1 VSVRPHDQKIGIPI
15 RHVSF
20 KHLTDAASFGIDVVE
35 DHVGPMPG
43 QVLRKLRT

>member
-1 VSVRPHDQKIGIPI
+1 MSVRPHDQKIGIPI

-20 KHLTDAASFGIDVVE
+20 KHLTDAASFGIDFVE